1 MTQFL
6 PDNLLKL
13 FAPRPPI
20 PYLPPV
26 AEVTVEKKRPRIQGL
41 AQFLPQF
48 ETVTPPPVPKVHIE
62 TKEEKRQ
69 RWVCAELLAIITG
82 EYFREKKKKN
92 S

>member
-13 FAPRPPI
+13 FTPRPPI

-26 AEVTVEKKRPRIQGL
+26 DELTIEKKRPKYQGL
-41 AQFLPQF
+41 AQYMSQF
-48 ETVTPPPVPKVHIE
+48 ETETKPPPPKVHIE

-69 RWVCAELLAIITG
+69 RWVSFSFI
-82 EYFREKKKKN
+82 
-92 S
+92 